1 MSRKVKQQLADIR
14 KQIAREEVL
23 RMRAHVATRRKALT
37 ELEQRR
43 REFERQRRNE
53 RRTRLLQLREKLQAA
68 KRASSRERKQRLLVI
83 VEKRKAF
90 AAWWADVKLQ
100 RARMLAEIQSLRN
113 ELKAFGAQWPERRRL
128 AVESI
133 TALVQRDLDAFDSQ
147 TQSELT
153 KLDELIQ
160 KARKALQIE
169 SYDLRTWVRNRSGER
184 RQPKPIAKAR
194 ANERRAELASLIELE
209 LTNPEELAWW
219 HRRKA
224 EILRDAKAAGITEPD
239 AIAER
244 IREAVEADP
253 ETGVEYLQADADAW
267 LANELRKQGYAA

>member
-14 KQIAREEVL
+14 KQIAREEVV
-23 RMRAHVATRRKALT
+23 RMRSHVATRRKALT

-43 REFERQRRNE
+43 RDFERQRRTE
-53 RRTRLLQLREKLQAA
+53 RRTRLTQLREKLRAA
-68 KRASSRERKQRLLVI
+68 KRSPTQQRRERLLAI
-83 VEKRKAF
+83 AEKRKAF
-90 AAWWADVKLQ
+90 AAWWADVKMQ

-133 TALVQRDLDAFDSQ
+133 TALVHRDLDAFDSQ
-147 TQSELT
+147 TQAELT

-169 SYDLRTWVRNRSGER
+169 SYDLKTWVRNRSGER

-194 ANERRAELASLIELE
+194 AKERRAELESLVEMNLSS
-209 LTNPEELAWW
+209 PEELAWW

-224 EILRDAKAAGITEPD
+224 EILRDARAAGITQPD

-244 IREAVEADP
+244 IRESVEADP
-253 ETGVEYLQADADAW
+253 ESGLEYLQADADAW
-267 LANELRKQGYAA
+267 LTAELRKQGYAA